1 MTEELKK
8 ILKKPRRQCVEMY
21 DYFGNLVELNDTILI
36 VQNGTL
42 TPGIVISS
50 TEKGITI
57 SAEKRTSQYTNWKGK
72 SYNSTYVTCSL
83 DWTARTSFAT
93 IKARID
99 LQNATHRIPLYLG
112 GNNQTNSIINLT
124 KLNLFHYETTED

>member
-57 SAEKRTSQYTNWKGK
+57 SAEKEQVNIQIGK
-72 SYNSTYVTCSL
+72 V
-83 DWTARTSFAT
+83 
-93 IKARID
+93 
-99 LQNATHRIPLYLG
+99 
-112 GNNQTNSIINLT
+112 NLT
-124 KLNLFHYETTED
+124 IALM